1 MRTNVQDEE
10 SKEQELKWIRQAL
23 SGDSEA
29 FVQLIE
35 VYQRSVF
42 NLCYRMLGNT
52 EDAEDAS
59 QETFLRAF
67 HALGKY
73 DQKHSFATWLL
84 SIAAHYCI
92 DQIRKR
98 KMTVFS
104 LEDLPY
110 VEFTDHDPLPES
122 TVSLRED
129 QQRVQQ
135 LLKTLT
141 ETDRAAIILYYWY
154 DFSYEEIAQS
164 LSLTVSAVKSR
175 LHRAR
180 RALAESW
187 LEKYPTT
194 FQEVERKGYESP
206 VF

>member
-73 DQKHSFATWLL
+73 DQKRSFATWLL

-110 VEFTDHDPLPES
+110 VEFTDHDPLPEG

-154 DFSYEEIAQS
+154 DFSYDEIAQT

>member
-73 DQKHSFATWLL
+73 DQKRSFATWLL

-154 DFSYEEIAQS
+154 DFSYDEIAQT

>member
-73 DQKHSFATWLL
+73 DQKLSFATWLL